1 MRTHDV
7 SASRDTVT
15 IAKAIRGHPA
25 TAKDEDISVEVLG
38 FWGQCQDLSETLKR
52 TEVDERGMGVLCK
65 KGSFRILEVQ
75 GISAM
80 EALIIKQE
88 MLARGGD
95 AAIPKLALRCDP
107 RPEEVLIF
115 GTFSQI
121 SGLVK
126 NLRGQPFRLRRLAA
140 LIDEALGKINSF
152 DRYR

>member
-1 MRTHDV
+1 
-7 SASRDTVT
+7 
-15 IAKAIRGHPA
+15 
-25 TAKDEDISVEVLG
+25 
-38 FWGQCQDLSETLKR
+38 
-52 TEVDERGMGVLCK
+52 MGVLCK

-126 NLRGQPFRLRRLAA
+126 NLRGQPFRLKRLAA